1 MKQLLLDL
9 VFIFLEDPLLSSI
22 FPATLLAAALSAF
35 DGIFSDVQL
44 VFFVTTGRVVLH
56 HTSESPAAAASP
68 NLQQGSK
75 RKQKLVKVNSIARI
89 NNDLK
94 QREEG
99 ARSANSITFSDLE
112 STRIDFEDPNHT
124 QTVIESD
131 NNSDIVIDEKKI
143 VPESSKFKI
152 VFISSESKSGSELN
166 SSLECAESPESGQ
179 NSSEDQLKNVKG
191 DYIEEGDWLNYQK
204 KTGKAGKMNNSSS
217 SPAVGGKHKARKLPQ
232 NLATARDSPRNSGGE
247 DFSYVNNF
255 LGDLK
260 NRPPQSPSIRT
271 IMTTATKDSNSI
283 PASPQVP
290 KIHNILIRRE
300 MELGQRPRSAMSMMS
315 ETSVDFE
322 VQNILGSKQ
331 SSRGPT
337 SGSANESQE
346 IMIDFDS
353 TIDSTGGNTSFELC
367 TPTPLGQM
375 ASQQSSGVGVK
386 PAHGNFHGK
395 GYLAASA
402 GHRADSTRSSADRSL
417 DEMSL
422 YDQMCTQKIRRAAK
436 KDPRVEEY
444 RNLVLAEIKSLT
456 GPGLMSRSLSESDL
470 SELGGATVSGQE
482 APSDDETEN
491 STPRP
496 TTLVQVHQKED
507 YQVLHQKEDST
518 STASSGYT
526 TSSSGK
532 LRRSSPV
539 ACLVDEVT

>member
-1 MKQLLLDL
+1 MCF
-9 VFIFLEDPLLSSI
+9 VPVHILEL
-22 FPATLLAAALSAF
+22 
-35 DGIFSDVQL
+35 
-44 VFFVTTGRVVLH
+44 TTGRVVLH
-56 HTSESPAAAASP
+56 HTTESPASAASP
-68 NLQQGSK
+68 NLQGGSK

-112 STRIDFEDPNHT
+112 STRIDFEDPNQT

-166 SSLECAESPESGQ
+166 SSLECAESPENGQ

-217 SPAVGGKHKARKLPQ
+217 PAGGGGGGGGGVKQKVRKFPQ
-232 NLATARDSPRNSGGE
+232 NLAARDSPRNSGGE

-331 SSRGPT
+331 SSRGAAP
-337 SGSANESQE
+337 GSANESQE

-367 TPTPLGQM
+367 TPTPLAKM
-375 ASQQSSGVGVK
+375 ASGVGVK
-386 PAHGNFHGK
+386 QAHGNFHGK
-395 GYLAASA
+395 GYLAASTT

-470 SELGGATVSGQE
+470 SELGGATGLGHE
-482 APSDDETEN
+482 APSDDGTEN

-496 TTLVQVHQKED
+496 TTLAQVHQKED
-507 YQVLHQKEDST
+507 SN

-532 LRRSSPV
+532 FERTSPV
-539 ACLVDEVT
+539 AWVDKVT

>member
-1 MKQLLLDL
+1 MCCR
-9 VFIFLEDPLLSSI
+9 I
-22 FPATLLAAALSAF
+22 
-35 DGIFSDVQL
+35 
-44 VFFVTTGRVVLH
+44 FVTTGRVVLH

-124 QTVIESD
+124 HTVIESD

-217 SPAVGGKHKARKLPQ
+217 SPAAGGGGGKQKVRKLPQ
-232 NLATARDSPRNSGGE
+232 NLAARDSPRNSGGE

-300 MELGQRPRSAMSMMS
+300 LELGQRPRSAMSMMS

-367 TPTPLGQM
+367 TPTPLSKM
-375 ASQQSSGVGVK
+375 ASQQQSSGVGVK

-470 SELGGATVSGQE
+470 SELGGATGSGHE

-496 TTLVQVHQKED
+496 TTLAQVH
-507 YQVLHQKEDST
+507 HQKEDST

-539 ACLVDEVT
+539 AWVDGVT

>member
-1 MKQLLLDL
+1 M
-9 VFIFLEDPLLSSI
+9 
-22 FPATLLAAALSAF
+22 
-35 DGIFSDVQL
+35 
-44 VFFVTTGRVVLH
+44 
-56 HTSESPAAAASP
+56 
-68 NLQQGSK
+68 
-75 RKQKLVKVNSIARI
+75 
-89 NNDLK
+89 
-94 QREEG
+94 
-99 ARSANSITFSDLE
+99 
-112 STRIDFEDPNHT
+112 
-124 QTVIESD
+124 
-131 NNSDIVIDEKKI
+131 IDEKKI

-204 KTGKAGKMNNSSS
+204 KTGKANKLNNSN
-217 SPAVGGKHKARKLPQ
+217 SPATGTGGKQKGRKLPQ
-232 NLATARDSPRNSGGE
+232 NLVARESPRNSGGE

-331 SSRGPT
+331 SSRGAG

-353 TIDSTGGNTSFELC
+353 TIDSTGGGNTSFDLS
-367 TPTPLGQM
+367 TPTPL
-375 ASQQSSGVGVK
+375 AKTTSQLSSGVDAK
-386 PAHGNFHGK
+386 HPHGNFHGK
-395 GYLAASA
+395 GYLASA
-402 GHRADSTRSSADRSL
+402 PTGNRADSTRSSADRSL

-422 YDQMCTQKIRRAAK
+422 YDQMCTQKIRRAGK

-470 SELGGATVSGQE
+470 SELGGATNSGQE
-482 APSDDETEN
+482 APSDEEPEN

-496 TTLVQVHQKED
+496 TTLVQVHNTREEVHNNTRED
-507 YQVLHQKEDST
+507 NN

-532 LRRSSPV
+532 STRRDSISTCMP
-539 ACLVDEVT
+539 ANRVT

>member
-1 MKQLLLDL
+1 MCRCR
-9 VFIFLEDPLLSSI
+9 IS
-22 FPATLLAAALSAF
+22 
-35 DGIFSDVQL
+35 
-44 VFFVTTGRVVLH
+44 VTTGRVVLH

-124 QTVIESD
+124 HHTVIESD

-204 KTGKAGKMNNSSS
+204 NTGKAGKMNNSSS
-217 SPAVGGKHKARKLPQ
+217 SPAVSGGKQKVRKLPQ
-232 NLATARDSPRNSGGE
+232 NLAARDSPRNSGGE

-367 TPTPLGQM
+367 TPTPVAKMG
-375 ASQQSSGVGVK
+375 SQLSSGVGVK
-386 PAHGNFHGK
+386 QAHGNFHGK

-470 SELGGATVSGQE
+470 SELGGATGSGHE

-496 TTLVQVHQKED
+496 TTLAQVHQKED
-507 YQVLHQKEDST
+507 YQVLQKEDST

-539 ACLVDEVT
+539 AWVDEVT